1 MAILFHAPHSRSSG
15 LVALIDELGADIEIR
30 EVTVP
35 RMDGGGARD
44 PANPHPE
51 GKVPYLVDGVER
63 LRERGAIILY
73 LTDKYPEA
81 GLGPV
86 EGQPGRGAYLSWLF
100 YYQGVIE
107 PVVLLKMAGLSHPL
121 FDATLRDFDTVLAR
135 LNEALAQGPW
145 LLGERYSAAD
155 LLCAAAFQWLPQLV
169 EDQPAIRDW
178 VKRCGERPAVART
191 FRRDSEAAARAA

>member
-1 MAILFHAPHSRSSG
+1 MATLYHAYHSRSSG

-30 EVTVP
+30 AVTVP

-51 GKVPYLVDGVER
+51 GKVPYLVDGDER

-107 PVVLLKMAGLSHPL
+107 PVVLLKMSGLSHPL
-121 FDATLRDFDTVLAR
+121 FDATLRDFDTVVAR
-135 LNEALAQGPW
+135 LSEALDKGPW

-155 LLCAAAFQWLPQLV
+155 LLCASPFQWMPQLAPDV
-169 EDQPAIRDW
+169 PAIRDW
-178 VKRCGERPAVART
+178 IARCQARPAVMRSVAR
-191 FRRDSEAAARAA
+191 DAEAAARAA

>member
-1 MAILFHAPHSRSSG
+1 MAILYHAYHSRSSG
-15 LVALIDELGADIEIR
+15 MVALIDELGADIEIR

-44 PANPHPE
+44 PVNPHPE
-51 GKVPYLVDGVER
+51 GKVPYLVDGDER

-107 PVVLLKMAGLSHPL
+107 PVVLLKMTELSHPL

-145 LLGERYSAAD
+145 LLGERFSAAD
-155 LLCAAAFQWLPQLV
+155 LLCSAAFQWLPQLV
-169 EDQPAIRDW
+169 EDQPLIRDW
-178 VKRCGERPAVART
+178 VKRCSERPAMART
-191 FRRDSEAAARAA
+191 LRRDSEAAARAA